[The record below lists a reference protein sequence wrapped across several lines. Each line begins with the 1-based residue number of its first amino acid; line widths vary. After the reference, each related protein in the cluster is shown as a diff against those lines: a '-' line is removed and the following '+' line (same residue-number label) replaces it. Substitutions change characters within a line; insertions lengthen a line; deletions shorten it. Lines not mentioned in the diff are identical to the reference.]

1 VAVLA
6 ENDQKKY
13 TWLVL
18 FNDRYGGL
26 VVYQDKSGSTF
37 SEHCKSLKKLSM
49 LMSAI
54 VSKLSFLT

>member
-1 VAVLA
+1 MPLG
-6 ENDQKKY
+6 DQSWREY
-13 TWLVL
+13 A
-18 FNDRYGGL
+18 L

>member
-1 VAVLA
+1 V
-6 ENDQKKY
+6 
-13 TWLVL
+13 
-18 FNDRYGGL
+18 NDRCGGL